1 MCYYTFFFWTSKF
14 IHFSPSRS
22 AILILDDC
30 DSNLALQESSRS
42 SGTLGEAWQC
52 ANSTHLAPSSD
63 CTAFLNTCH
72 TLLDLTAPLQLGA
85 VPGTATA
92 AAAETLETATAA
104 NIPPLDGCI
113 RSLHIDRHFVDL
125 NAYVLNNGTL
135 AGCAERRELCSSHP
149 CQNGGSCREGWGG
162 YICACPPGWGGKD
175 CADKLKPAKRFR
187 GSSSNGYAVF
197 NAGLYPIQIP
207 WMNSLSFRTKQR
219 DGLLMLAQVRKVG
232 WSRLE
237 LVNGSLEYSLAD
249 MRLRLNSPRLNDG
262 EWHHASV
269 KWMVGEVWLN
279 LDYGQH
285 ELTKQSSVG
294 IQVGESWLCGQILLV
309 NCTRQLCAG
318 SIIKN

>member
-1 MCYYTFFFWTSKF
+1 
-14 IHFSPSRS
+14 
-22 AILILDDC
+22 
-30 DSNLALQESSRS
+30 
-42 SGTLGEAWQC
+42 
-52 ANSTHLAPSSD
+52 
-63 CTAFLNTCH
+63 
-72 TLLDLTAPLQLGA
+72 
-85 VPGTATA
+85 V
-92 AAAETLETATAA
+92 
-104 NIPPLDGCI
+104 
-113 RSLHIDRHFVDL
+113 
-125 NAYVLNNGTL
+125 
-135 AGCAERRELCSSHP
+135 
-149 CQNGGSCREGWGG
+149 
-162 YICACPPGWGGKD
+162 CACPPGWGGKD

-187 GSSSNGYAVF
+187 GSSNGYAVF

-249 MRLRLNSPRLNDG
+249 LRLRLNSPRLNDG

-294 IQVGESWLCGQILLV
+294 IQVGGSWLRSKFCL
-309 NCTRQLCAG
+309 
-318 SIIKN
+318 